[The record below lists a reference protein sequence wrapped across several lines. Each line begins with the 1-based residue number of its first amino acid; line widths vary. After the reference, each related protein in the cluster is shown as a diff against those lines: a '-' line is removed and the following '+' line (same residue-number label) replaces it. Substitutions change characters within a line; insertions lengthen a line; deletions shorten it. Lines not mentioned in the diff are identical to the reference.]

1 MNDAFVPP
9 VFRAWIGKEPAPA
22 YLLYGDGAGLAGCL
36 VDAWERRLRAGG
48 VRFET
53 HHWTPADLDRE
64 SPVTVWRSPS
74 FFARVR
80 IFVLPD
86 LAEMK
91 KVHREAI
98 RDYLEAPEPSATLVL
113 HGTDFRQA
121 QGLSR
126 APNLLS
132 AAPREQQAV
141 DSLAEYAIGAA
152 REAGASLS
160 RESASFLA
168 RWVGVSFEPLAAEVG
183 KLIAYARG
191 RKEIVEEDI
200 RAVCVSRGEVD
211 PFRMAEALVRKD
223 GPACLALLRR
233 FAVTA
238 DADDYHRLNGALSW
252 YLRSCIQ
259 GRGRSAAVAPGRA
272 AVLFRTLSRIDREM
286 KGESR
291 LSPGQIF
298 EIRLL
303 LALT

>member
-1 MNDAFVPP
+1 VS
-9 VFRAWIGKEPAPA
+9 
-22 YLLYGDGAGLAGCL
+22 
-36 VDAWERRLRAGG
+36 
-48 VRFET
+48 FET
-53 HHWTPADLDRE
+53 RRWTLADLEKD
-64 SPVTVWRSPS
+64 SPETAWRSPS

-91 KVHREAI
+91 KGHRETI
-98 RDYLEAPEPSATLVL
+98 RAYLEAPEPSATLVL

-121 QGLSR
+121 QGFSR

-132 AAPREQQAV
+132 AAPREDQAA
-141 DSLAEYAIGAA
+141 DALADFAVAAA
-152 REAGASLS
+152 REAGASLP

-183 KLIAYARG
+183 KLLAYAGG
-191 RKEIVEEDI
+191 RKEITEEDI

-211 PFRMAEALVRKD
+211 PFRRADALVRKD
-223 GPACLALLRR
+223 RSACLALLRR

-238 DADDYHRLNGALSW
+238 EADDYHRLNGAVAW
-252 YLRSCIQ
+252 YLRGCVQ
-259 GRGRSAAVAPGRA
+259 GRGRSAKVTPGRA
-272 AVLFRTLSRIDREM
+272 AELFRILSRIDREM

-303 LALT
+303 SALS